1 MKTHKNPSLRSGPQ
15 PFKASPNMGP
25 KPFKAPTAKPATC
38 KLEGKKWL
46 VVCMIWKVKQKI
58 DVGRDLGLVRT
69 EKGNLWVH
77 AIGKR
82 S

>member
-25 KPFKAPTAKPATC
+25 KPFKAPKPGSPAMAAKAPTAKPATC

-46 VVCMIWKVKQKI
+46 VVCMILKMKQK
-58 DVGRDLGLVRT
+58 
-69 EKGNLWVH
+69 
-77 AIGKR
+77 
-82 S
+82 